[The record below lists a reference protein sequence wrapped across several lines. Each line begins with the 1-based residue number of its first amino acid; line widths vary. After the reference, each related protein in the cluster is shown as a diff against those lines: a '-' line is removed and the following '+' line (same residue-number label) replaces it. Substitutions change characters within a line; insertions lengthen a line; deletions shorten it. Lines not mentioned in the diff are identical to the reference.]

1 MTLPVDKRL
10 IEIEDRLDKGSKRM
24 QDLRNELAANTV
36 ITNEVRE
43 LLEVGKNGLKVLGW
57 IGVGA
62 KWVGAIAGALVAV
75 WSLIYAATH
84 NGQLPK

>member
-1 MTLPVDKRL
+1 MTPPVDERL
-10 IEIEDRLDKGSKRM
+10 TEIEDRLDKGSKRM
-24 QDLRNELAANTV
+24 QDLRDELAANSAT
-36 ITNEVRE
+36 TNEVRE
-43 LLEVGKNGLKVLGW
+43 LLEAGKNGLKVLGW

-62 KWVGAIAGALVAV
+62 KWIGAIAGALVAL

>member
-1 MTLPVDKRL
+1 MTPSERL
-10 IEIEDRLDKGSKRM
+10 QEIEERLDRGAATMREF
-24 QDLRNELAANTV
+24 RTELAANTET
-36 ITNEVRE
+36 TNEVRE
-43 LLEVGKNGLKVLGW
+43 LLEAGKNGLKVLGW

-62 KWVGAIAGALVAV
+62 KWIGGMSAALVAV